1 MLTALPSFTLCAR
14 ADEVNA
20 LVADFGSHSVKVGYA
35 GEDTPKAVFPSLFGE
50 VEGETRPLRSV
61 RAGAQKGGGE
71 DGDAEM
77 EDAGEAGGKAAN
89 GAAGG
94 GKAGEGSR
102 RHLRVGAEGVGYR
115 RDHMEVKP
123 LVEEGAVRDYDAQEA
138 FWEYIYD
145 DRLNMDPRE
154 HPVMLAEP
162 NDCSAADR
170 ERQVQLLF
178 EKYSAPAVFL
188 AKDAVLSAFSIG
200 RPTGLVVD
208 VGHSGSKTAAV
219 HDGYV
224 LQKSVR
230 RGVLGGRVLAEGML
244 AATEARGIP
253 VRPRY
258 TFKKVD
264 KGDGE
269 WEVQDCDAPHTSES
283 YHRMVVGGIAAD
295 MVEST
300 CRVSETPFDWEGSAN
315 IPAAAHELPDGK
327 EVPVGAERF
336 QIPEGLF
343 QPSALATYAPK
354 EPAEGSVWGSLGEA
368 QGLAEQVMASLGS
381 VDVDLRKELLA
392 SIVLTGGG
400 SMLPNIRERLEREVS
415 ALAPGVAKVKVISS
429 LTSVERRFSTWIGG
443 SILASLGSFQ
453 QMWMSK
459 EEYEEHGAS
468 LIHRKAP

>member
-1 MLTALPSFTLCAR
+1 M
-14 ADEVNA
+14 
-20 LVADFGSHSVKVGYA
+20 ADFGSHSVKVGYA

-50 VEGETRPLRSV
+50 VEGETRPARSV
-61 RAGAQKGGGE
+61 RAGAQKSGAG

-77 EDAGEAGGKAAN
+77 EDAGEEGAGAQEGGEGKAAN
-89 GAAGG
+89 GG
-94 GKAGEGSR
+94 GKAGEGGSGSR
-102 RHLRVGAEGVGYR
+102 RHLRIGAEGLGYR

-123 LVEEGAVRDYDAQEA
+123 LVEEGGVVRDYDAQEA

-145 DRLNMDPRE
+145 DRLNMDPHE
-154 HPVMLAEP
+154 HPVLLAEP
-162 NDCSAADR
+162 NDCARKDR
-170 ERQVQLLF
+170 ERQIELLF
-178 EKYSAPAVFL
+178 EKYGVPAVFL

-208 VGHSGSKTAAV
+208 LGHSGAKTAAV

-224 LQKSVR
+224 LEKSVR
-230 RGVLGGRVLAEGML
+230 RGVLGGSMLADSML

-258 TFKKVD
+258 SFEKVEIEE
-264 KGDGE
+264 GE
-269 WEVQDCDAPHTSES
+269 WEVRDRKCPNTSDS
-283 YHRMVVGGIAAD
+283 YRRMVVGGIAAD

-300 CRVSETPFDWEGSAN
+300 CRMSETPFDGESSAN
-315 IPAAAHELPDGK
+315 IPSAAHELPCGK

-336 QIPEGLF
+336 LIPEGLF
-343 QPSALATYAPK
+343 RPAALEAYAPK
-354 EPAEGSVWGSLGEA
+354 RPGEGSSWGKLAEA
-368 QGLAEQVMASLGS
+368 KGLAEQVMDSLEG

-392 SIVLTGGG
+392 SVVLTGGC
-400 SMLPNIRERLEREVS
+400 SMLPNVRERLEREVS
-415 ALAPGVAKVKVISS
+415 ALAPGIAKVKVISS

-453 QMWMSK
+453 QMWMSR

>member
-1 MLTALPSFTLCAR
+1 
-14 ADEVNA
+14 
-20 LVADFGSHSVKVGYA
+20 
-35 GEDTPKAVFPSLFGE
+35 
-50 VEGETRPLRSV
+50 
-61 RAGAQKGGGE
+61 
-71 DGDAEM
+71 
-77 EDAGEAGGKAAN
+77 
-89 GAAGG
+89 
-94 GKAGEGSR
+94 
-102 RHLRVGAEGVGYR
+102 
-115 RDHMEVKP
+115 
-123 LVEEGAVRDYDAQEA
+123 
-138 FWEYIYD
+138 
-145 DRLNMDPRE
+145 
-154 HPVMLAEP
+154 
-162 NDCSAADR
+162 
-170 ERQVQLLF
+170 
-178 EKYSAPAVFL
+178 
-188 AKDAVLSAFSIG
+188 
-200 RPTGLVVD
+200 
-208 VGHSGSKTAAV
+208 
-219 HDGYV
+219 
-224 LQKSVR
+224 
-230 RGVLGGRVLAEGML
+230 
-244 AATEARGIP
+244 
-253 VRPRY
+253 
-258 TFKKVD
+258 
-264 KGDGE
+264 
-269 WEVQDCDAPHTSES
+269 
-283 YHRMVVGGIAAD
+283 MVVSGIAAD